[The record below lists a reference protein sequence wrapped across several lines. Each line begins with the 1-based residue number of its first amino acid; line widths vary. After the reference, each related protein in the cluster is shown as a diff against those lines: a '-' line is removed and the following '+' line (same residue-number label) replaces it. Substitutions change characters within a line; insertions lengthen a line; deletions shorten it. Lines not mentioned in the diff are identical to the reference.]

1 MSKIRVLSDNVA
13 NQIAAGEVVERPAS
27 VAKELVE
34 NSIDAGARRVEVDVE
49 AGGRRLL
56 RVSDDGDGMTRD
68 DAVLCFER
76 HATSKITTAE
86 DLERVSTLG
95 FRGEALAS
103 IASVARVELVTQEE
117 GGAEGTRVAIEGG
130 RMRDVAPAARPRGTT
145 IAVRDLFFNLPARR
159 KFLRSEATESF
170 HLTNLV
176 THYALAHPEIA
187 FTLTSNG
194 REVLRAGPAADL
206 RERAYQI
213 FGAEF
218 IESLLEVGGGRDDV
232 ARVVGYVSAPRARR
246 TTRDAQYLF
255 VNGRYVRDRLIM
267 RALSEGYRSVLPHG
281 VYPSALLFLKVP
293 PAEVDVNVHPAKT
306 EVRFRRA
313 SAVAD
318 AVRESVRAALF
329 TGGFLRADE
338 SLEGAGG
345 VGDFDARQ
353 DAGDF
358 DARQSAGSSVNSD
371 EPPAS
376 FANSMATA
384 ARFGAPDNSLHSD
397 ARAVP
402 PSIDASDDP
411 FARRDEGAA
420 GQESIEFGWTPATD
434 ESAWPGAHTTE
445 RTRPSPSSLDAAA
458 HNAGLTPSP
467 PAQRTSESLA
477 ASESPFAID
486 SPSASESTGALDP
499 SSEPGGA
506 QGTAP
511 PNSEQSPAQSGG
523 AQSRSSSTRAR
534 VVALPPLNSA
544 AGLVREAA
552 VDSLTPNIRPLG
564 QLDESFIIATDADGL
579 LLIDQHVAHERILF
593 DKYRR
598 LEASRRPDS
607 QSLLVPETFDLT
619 PAQAA
624 AFDEVSAELER
635 LGFSLMRLS
644 GRTVAVR
651 AVPADLPATEARNL
665 LAEILDTVDAEKR
678 GRARDTLGDEIAASL
693 ACRAAI
699 KINMPLTQ
707 EKMRWLIDR
716 LLLTSSPTTCPHGR
730 PIILRLTKRDI
741 ERGFHRP

>member
-68 DAVLCFER
+68 DAVLAFER

-103 IASVARVELVTQEE
+103 IASVARIELVTQEE
-117 GGAEGTRVAIEGG
+117 GETEGTRVLIEGG
-130 RMRDVAPAARPRGTT
+130 RMRDVAPAARPKGTT

-187 FTLTSNG
+187 FTLTNNG
-194 REVLRAGPAADL
+194 REVLRAGPASDL

-218 IESLLEVGGGRDDV
+218 IESLLEVGGGRDEA
-232 ARVVGYVSAPRARR
+232 ARVGGYVSAPRARR

-255 VNGRYVRDRLIM
+255 VNGRYVRDRLVM

-281 VYPSALLFLKVP
+281 VYPSALLFLTVP
-293 PAEVDVNVHPAKT
+293 PEEVDVNVHPAKI

-313 SAVAD
+313 SAVAE

-329 TGGFLRADE
+329 AGGFLRADE
-338 SLEGAGG
+338 VSEGAGG
-345 VGDFDARQ
+345 APDFDAGQPTADFGRDG
-353 DAGDF
+353 DA
-358 DARQSAGSSVNSD
+358 
-371 EPPAS
+371 PADS
-376 FANSMATA
+376 FAPAPADAFSNDA
-384 ARFGAPDNSLHSD
+384 FGE
-397 ARAVP
+397 
-402 PSIDASDDP
+402 PS
-411 FARRDEGAA
+411 ARRDEGAA
-420 GQESIEFGWTPATD
+420 GQESIEFGWTPAPD
-434 ESAWPGAHTTE
+434 ESPWPGAQTTE
-445 RTRPSPSSLDAAA
+445 RPQPSPSALDAIARS
-458 HNAGLTPSP
+458 AGLAP
-467 PAQRTSESLA
+467 PAPRTSESPSA
-477 ASESPFAID
+477 VQSPSAFE
-486 SPSASESTGALDP
+486 SPSASETLSASDSTGARDL
-499 SSEPGGA
+499 SSESGGAESPPPGGA
-506 QGTAP
+506 L
-511 PNSEQSPAQSGG
+511 
-523 AQSRSSSTRAR
+523 SRSTSTRAA

-544 AGLVREAA
+544 AGIVHEAA
-552 VDSLTPNIRPLG
+552 SDSLTPNIRPLG
-564 QLDESFIIATDADGL
+564 QLDESFIIATDAEGL

-624 AFDEVSAELER
+624 AFDEVSTELER

-699 KINMPLTQ
+699 KINMPLTP